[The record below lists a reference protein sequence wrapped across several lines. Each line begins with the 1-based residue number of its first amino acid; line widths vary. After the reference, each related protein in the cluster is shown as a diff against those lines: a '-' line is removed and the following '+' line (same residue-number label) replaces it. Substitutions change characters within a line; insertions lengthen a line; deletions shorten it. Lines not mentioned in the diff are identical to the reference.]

1 MAAIDQGDA
10 LKTPLYDM
18 HLAHGGKLVPFAGY
32 LLPIQYGMGVM
43 QEHLHTRSAAGLFD
57 VSHMGQIELRTRSG
71 NLADAAA
78 ALEGLVP
85 ADIVS
90 LGVNRQRYSVFTSD
104 EGGIRDDL
112 MIANLGDRLFL
123 VVNAACKKADL
134 AHLDA
139 HLSDICHIVPMFGR
153 GLLALQGPGAVA
165 ALAPHAPAA
174 EAMAFMECRDM
185 DVCGVPCTVSR
196 SGYSGEDGYE
206 IGMAAEHTERVA
218 AALLANPDVKPIGLG
233 ARDSLRLE
241 AGLCLYGADLDL
253 DTSPIEADLAWSIQK
268 SRKPG
273 GVREGGYPGAD
284 RIGRELSEGAS
295 KRRVG
300 LRPEGRA
307 PVRGGASLFASPD
320 DPSPIG
326 VVTSGGFGPTA
337 AAPIAMGYVRT
348 DHSDD
353 GTTVYAEVRGSR
365 LPLQVVPMPFVEKSY
380 KR

>member
-1 MAAIDQGDA
+1 MAVTDHGEA

-18 HLAHGGKLVPFAGY
+18 HLAQGGKLVPFAGY

-57 VSHMGQIELRTRSG
+57 VSHMGQIELRPKSG
-71 NLADAAA
+71 NVADAAA
-78 ALEGLVP
+78 ALERLVP

-90 LGVNRQRYSVFTSD
+90 LGINRQRYSVFTSED
-104 EGGIRDDL
+104 GGIRDDL
-112 MIANLGDRLFL
+112 MIANFVDRLFL
-123 VVNAACKKADL
+123 VVNAACKHADL
-134 AHLDA
+134 AHLEVNLAD
-139 HLSDICHIVPMFGR
+139 SCDVIPMFDR
-153 GLLALQGPGAVA
+153 GLLALQGPGAVT

-174 EAMAFMECRDM
+174 EAMAFMECREM
-185 DVCGVPCTVSR
+185 VVCGVPCTVSR

-206 IGMAAEHTERVA
+206 IGMAAEHTETIA
-218 AALLANPDVKPIGLG
+218 ATLLENPEVQPIGLG

-253 DTSPIEADLAWSIQK
+253 GTSPIEADLAWSIQK
-268 SRKPG
+268 SRRPG
-273 GVREGGYPGAD
+273 GTREGGYPGAE

-295 KRRVG
+295 KKRVG

-353 GTTVYAEVRGSR
+353 GATVYAEVRGSR
-365 LPLQVVPMPFVEKSY
+365 LPLKVVPMPFVEKSY